1 MSRYLCCGNIMS
13 DAVEDKNG
21 IVSDI
26 HPGGPAF
33 YALAGVRLWT
43 GDCRL
48 VSQAGEDYDGIY
60 GKWLDDNG
68 ISRKSVRVSAENCTQ
83 HILRYDRSDGVY
95 SWRSVYGQEN
105 LGFLK
110 TTPEHI
116 EEAISDD
123 TAGFYLAQNT
133 DKVFWRKLEDI
144 KSRRNVKMMWELE
157 HYKDLRRVM
166 DVIGIADMWS
176 LNLTEASLLFDLP
189 VEREDDIINRIMKMP
204 VEMTLFR
211 VGKRGAYCVT
221 PTDAVFCPSVD
232 IAESIDPT
240 GCGNCSTGA
249 AMYAHLAGHSPAEV
263 VAMANISAGFN
274 AAQFGP
280 YPLFTEEE
288 TARARKLLEETIH
301 NMSNRQQGEM
311 K

>member
-1 MSRYLCCGNIMS
+1 MSKYLCCGNIMS
-13 DAVEDKNG
+13 DAVEDGSGNL
-21 IVSDI
+21 SDI

-43 GDCRL
+43 KDCRL
-48 VSQAGEDYDGIY
+48 VCQTGEDYDSAY
-60 GKWLDDNG
+60 GNWLDGNG
-68 ISRKSVRVSAENCTQ
+68 ISRRSVRISAEHCTQ
-83 HILRYDRSDGVY
+83 HVLKYDKADGTY
-95 SWRSVYGQEN
+95 SWRSLYGQEN

-116 EEAISDD
+116 EEAVTES

-133 DKVFWRKLEDI
+133 DRIFWNKLADI
-144 KSRRNVKMMWELE
+144 KSRRNIKMMWELE
-157 HYKDLRRVM
+157 HTGEDALRRVM
-166 DVIGIADMWS
+166 NVIGIADMWS
-176 LNLTEASLLFDLP
+176 LNLSEASMLFDIP
-189 VEREDDIINRIMKMP
+189 REREEDMINLIMKMP

-221 PTDAVFCPSVD
+221 PTNAVFCPSID
-232 IAESIDPT
+232 IAESVDPT

-249 AMYAHLAGHSPAEV
+249 AMYAHLEGYSPAEV
-263 VAMANISAGFN
+263 VAIANISAGFN

-280 YPLFTEEE
+280 YPLFTEVDMS
-288 TARARKLLEETIH
+288 RAQALLKETIR
-301 NMSNRQQGEM
+301 NMT